1 MTEAETLG
9 AAAPEAPKRRLSPA
23 AERALAEAKAR
34 RSAIDAEMA
43 SRPKE
48 AGGRGG
54 LDPARYGD
62 WEIKGLTTD
71 F

>member
-1 MTEAETLG
+1 MTETETPG
-9 AAAPEAPKRRLSPA
+9 AAAPEAPKRPLSPA

-34 RSAIDAEMA
+34 RSVIDAEMA
-43 SRPKE
+43 ARPKE